1 MISEHD
7 LELIG
12 PRPSRETTHPSSRA
26 RALGD
31 VRAELDR
38 LRVRPDRPVAARRE
52 YGPGCVCLG
61 LAGPIDRDTAERFED
76 LLVEVRV
83 RGYHELIITLAGLGA
98 WHPHVARVLARA
110 RIKHLV
116 AGAHVELHDV
126 PDPLA
131 VALGPAAATTFR
143 IVETAGTGRPAPAAR
158 PGRRRTSR
166 VSRVR
171 TTRR

>member
-1 MISEHD
+1 MISERD
-7 LELIG
+7 LAQIG
-12 PRPSRETTHPSSRA
+12 LHPSREATHPSSRA

-38 LRVRPDRPVAARRE
+38 LHVRPDRPVAARRE

-61 LAGPIDRDTAERFED
+61 VAGPIDRDTAQRLED
-76 LLVEVRV
+76 LLAEVRV
-83 RGYHELIITLAGLGA
+83 RGYRELIVTLAGLGS
-98 WHPHVARVLARA
+98 WHPNLARVLARA

-116 AGAHVELHDV
+116 AGAHVELHDI

-131 VALGPAAATTFR
+131 AALGPAAATTFR
-143 IVETAGTGRPAPAAR
+143 VVATAGTGRPAPAAR

-166 VSRVR
+166 VSRAW
-171 TTRR
+171 TTRW